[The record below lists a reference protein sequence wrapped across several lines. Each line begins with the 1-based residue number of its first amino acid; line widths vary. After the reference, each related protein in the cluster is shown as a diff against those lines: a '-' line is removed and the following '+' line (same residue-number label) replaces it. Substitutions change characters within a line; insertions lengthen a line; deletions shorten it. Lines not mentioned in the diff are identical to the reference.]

1 MGNIIVA
8 GSINMDIVTRMGRL
22 PRPGETVL
30 GNELNYIPG
39 GKGSNQAVAASRLGE
54 NVYLV
59 GKVGNDVFGQSLTD
73 FLSKEQLKLDFLFRS
88 NTHPTGVA
96 LITVDDRS
104 ENTIVVISGSNFQL
118 EEKDVEQVS
127 LNEDDVVV
135 SVFEIPQTTIK
146 YLFQRARDAKAKT
159 ILTPA
164 PAAKFIDGLLKNVD
178 YMIVNETE
186 LAFFSGQAQVSDD
199 IDIVTQSAKQIRHHA
214 EQTIIVTLGA
224 KGIVCINQDEVFR
237 INGIA
242 VDAVDTTGA
251 GDCFAGAFA
260 VAISESMTLKDALVF
275 ANTAAS
281 ISVQHLGAATSMPLR
296 DKVTVEGFAAGNYA
310 VKSKVIANL

>member
-8 GSINMDIVTRMGRL
+8 GSINMDIVTRMEHL
-22 PRPGETVL
+22 PRPGETVF
-30 GNELNYIPG
+30 GNELHYIPG

-54 NVYLV
+54 NVYLA
-59 GKVGNDVFGQSLTD
+59 GKVGNDGFGQSLTD

-104 ENTIVVISGSNFQL
+104 ENSIVVISGSNSQF
-118 EEKDVEQVS
+118 EEKDIEQISVGQ
-127 LNEDDVVV
+127 DDVVV

-164 PAAKFIDGLLKNVD
+164 PAAKFMDGLLENVD
-178 YMIVNETE
+178 YLVVNETE

-199 IDIVTQSAKQIRHHA
+199 IDIVTRSAKQVRRHA

-224 KGIVCINQDEVFR
+224 KGIVCIHQDEVIRSGRLFCWR
-237 INGIA
+237 F
-242 VDAVDTTGA
+242 
-251 GDCFAGAFA
+251 CC
-260 VAISESMTLKDALVF
+260 
-275 ANTAAS
+275 
-281 ISVQHLGAATSMPLR
+281 
-296 DKVTVEGFAAGNYA
+296 GNF
-310 VKSKVIANL
+310 

>member
-8 GSINMDIVTRMGRL
+8 GSINMDIVTRMERL
-22 PRPGETVL
+22 PRPGETVF
-30 GNELNYIPG
+30 GNELHYIPG

-59 GKVGNDVFGQSLTD
+59 GKLGNDVFGQSLTD

-104 ENTIVVISGSNFQL
+104 ENSIVVISGSNSQL
-118 EEKDVEQVS
+118 EEKDIEQIS
-127 LNEDDVVV
+127 LSEDDVIV

-146 YLFQRARDAKAKT
+146 YLFQRAHDAKAKT

-164 PAAKFIDGLLKNVD
+164 PAAKFMDGLLENVD
-178 YMIVNETE
+178 YLVINETE
-186 LAFFSGQAQVSDD
+186 LAYFSGQAQVSDD
-199 IDIVTQSAKQIRHHA
+199 IDIVTQSAKQVRCHA
-214 EQTIIVTLGA
+214 EQIIIVTLGA
-224 KGIVCINQDEVFR
+224 KGIVCIHQDEVFR

-242 VDAVDTTGA
+242 VKAVDTTGA

-260 VAISESMTLKDALVF
+260 VALSEQMPLENALVF

-281 ISVQHLGAATSMPLR
+281 ISVQHFGAATSMPLR
-296 DKVTVEGFAAGNYA
+296 DKVTVEGIALGGHA
-310 VKSKVIANL
+310 VKSKATANF